1 MCQVKVREAEIFL
14 TFAQCQERVTKGWRP
29 LPCKPDSVP
38 SILYGLRQ
46 SFISATIT
54 RGLDGRAAL
63 PLFCLAL

>member
-1 MCQVKVREAEIFL
+1 M
-14 TFAQCQERVTKGWRP
+14 TKGWRP

-54 RGLDGRAAL
+54 RGSIGRAVL
-63 PLFCLAL
+63 PLFCLALREVYPAT